1 MVADDT
7 YLTIAHPS
15 EGVYKEKGSRFIA
28 FACPVLHEDEIK
40 ELLATIRKDHFS
52 AKHCCYAWTLGVE
65 NARFRM
71 NDDGEPQGTAG
82 RPIYGQIQ
90 SFGLKNIMVVVV
102 RYFGGTLLGVSGLIR
117 AYKQAT
123 IEAIANAEI
132 VTRIVELNV
141 EIEFNYLSMNA
152 IMHFIKEEHLEIIG
166 SNFDMKCSVLI
177 KVRMARLN
185 EIISRIENKD
195 GVLQCRIKSD

>member
-28 FACPVLHEDEIK
+28 FAYPVLHEDEIK